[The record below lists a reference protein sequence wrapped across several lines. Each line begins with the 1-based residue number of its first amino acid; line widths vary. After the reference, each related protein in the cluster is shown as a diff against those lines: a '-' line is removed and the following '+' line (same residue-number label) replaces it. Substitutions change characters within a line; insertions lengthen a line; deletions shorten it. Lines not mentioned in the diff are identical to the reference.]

1 MNFISDQID
10 NIQGEMNWLRGHLG
24 PIILSEDRCHL
35 FASRDYNDSDI
46 INSDNNNS
54 EIVVFDETVRGL
66 AQLINYCMTIYQN
79 LQLECLPAV
88 QTYHDTMNYAACYL
102 KTIQRQIDVLLVP
115 LAEENNSRQTI
126 VSSRDVNE
134 EVTLVIYEK
143 LETLRTGKDQCLQLL
158 NSVQNNHRSIV
169 DKLNNSVEQFQYS
182 IHKLPMAKQD
192 SSTADTTT
200 TTLYNIENIRNSV
213 ISVELISENLMDFTN
228 QLKNMIDQYD
238 EVITSLSQTNDEKA
252 ISELSKDRN
261 VFDSLEEEYTQE
273 SDSLQNSTLPQDII
287 NCISEFDKNYERLLN
302 SWSILPSS
310 LNRFNEEPMEDE
322 TTVVGSGSL
331 LPLIVSQQHDKVD
344 TNDYSVSHISDGL
357 QVMYR
362 WFEELDHLEDNLKSS
377 CGDVLHENELFISRI
392 NKINKLR
399 DDIKE
404 RFTVRL
410 AVSEQFCFNHRLDKV
425 LVEFHQLKKTF
436 KQSALSLLQ
445 DIGVSE
451 DETYITSNIFRICVQ
466 SLRNKLSETKGLIS
480 RLQDLA
486 DETNSVDFGINDLP
500 FEADEDFENKS
511 TEDLMKQPYD
521 ARQLCIPSISVPLW
535 HGQVKINEVIV
546 NFLEHIQNHHER
558 LLLAYELA
566 ERLSTWLSIMHP
578 RVDKLKIR
586 LQQCSIKPVNEVPIE
601 DLNSHLHNITLFRLE
616 NCSQMSI
623 IQCIVKDGNEF
634 KNVILHLNEDYKW
647 EDKTD
652 GLQLEFLS
660 LSSGSRCT
668 KEASDVITSVIP
680 FVNQKV
686 EKIMNDFI
694 VSFNQ
699 SSILLEATRSRLI
712 ETGQIQTL
720 LNDFSSIL
728 NESSICSAKVLDHCQ
743 SENEIESVGQQAEE
757 KEKVVERDENDLYV
771 SDEQND
777 LVNVSLNL
785 PLNHSGK
792 MEHLEIWC
800 KEVESVR
807 GMLNVIAS
815 NPCMD
820 TTDDKDLESEIK
832 RLTIQTEQHYLD
844 LSTKKAKLLD
854 EVKQENQLLLSIS
867 ACSTWIGQLREELT
881 KLGIP
886 NHLNVDVAEV
896 KWKEFKE
903 WELTFQNESHKR
915 LSSLIKQLPN
925 SIFQSIFKQDKA
937 SLTSIE
943 DFVSDERNFN
953 DYIIDINDKKS
964 TSSSSSLTT
973 KRIKSRLELSILRML
988 RQYAGCRRQ
997 CSIFNKLWIKHIN
1010 YVKHHAYSLN
1020 KIHLVFE
1027 GIQAELSKLYRPSKL
1042 VSCCTAQLNSVK
1054 NVIDQLKEYEVLVV
1068 SLYDSLPLLKSV
1080 CSTNEVSRAVA
1091 TIKDTKHN
1099 FVCLLRRAT
1108 ERQKILTQ
1116 ALKED
1121 TKFDTAY
1128 HSLMEWFLT
1137 NVEVLK
1143 SYNAHTV
1150 YDEKIQASIKTL
1162 LKEFNQRQSDYW
1174 LVMRM
1179 GGNLRERCTISD
1191 PEKNILTDMLDK
1203 LTTLKCEF
1211 ASLLST

>member
-1 MNFISDQID
+1 
-10 NIQGEMNWLRGHLG
+10 
-24 PIILSEDRCHL
+24 
-35 FASRDYNDSDI
+35 
-46 INSDNNNS
+46 
-54 EIVVFDETVRGL
+54 
-66 AQLINYCMTIYQN
+66 
-79 LQLECLPAV
+79 
-88 QTYHDTMNYAACYL
+88 
-102 KTIQRQIDVLLVP
+102 
-115 LAEENNSRQTI
+115 
-126 VSSRDVNE
+126 
-134 EVTLVIYEK
+134 
-143 LETLRTGKDQCLQLL
+143 
-158 NSVQNNHRSIV
+158 
-169 DKLNNSVEQFQYS
+169 
-182 IHKLPMAKQD
+182 
-192 SSTADTTT
+192 
-200 TTLYNIENIRNSV
+200 
-213 ISVELISENLMDFTN
+213 
-228 QLKNMIDQYD
+228 
-238 EVITSLSQTNDEKA
+238 
-252 ISELSKDRN
+252 
-261 VFDSLEEEYTQE
+261 
-273 SDSLQNSTLPQDII
+273 
-287 NCISEFDKNYERLLN
+287 
-302 SWSILPSS
+302 
-310 LNRFNEEPMEDE
+310 
-322 TTVVGSGSL
+322 
-331 LPLIVSQQHDKVD
+331 
-344 TNDYSVSHISDGL
+344 
-357 QVMYR
+357 
-362 WFEELDHLEDNLKSS
+362 
-377 CGDVLHENELFISRI
+377 
-392 NKINKLR
+392 
-399 DDIKE
+399 
-404 RFTVRL
+404 
-410 AVSEQFCFNHRLDKV
+410 
-425 LVEFHQLKKTF
+425 
-436 KQSALSLLQ
+436 
-445 DIGVSE
+445 
-451 DETYITSNIFRICVQ
+451 
-466 SLRNKLSETKGLIS
+466 
-480 RLQDLA
+480 
-486 DETNSVDFGINDLP
+486 
-500 FEADEDFENKS
+500 
-511 TEDLMKQPYD
+511 
-521 ARQLCIPSISVPLW
+521 
-535 HGQVKINEVIV
+535 
-546 NFLEHIQNHHER
+546 
-558 LLLAYELA
+558 
-566 ERLSTWLSIMHP
+566 
-578 RVDKLKIR
+578 
-586 LQQCSIKPVNEVPIE
+586 
-601 DLNSHLHNITLFRLE
+601 
-616 NCSQMSI
+616 
-623 IQCIVKDGNEF
+623 
-634 KNVILHLNEDYKW
+634 
-647 EDKTD
+647 
-652 GLQLEFLS
+652 
-660 LSSGSRCT
+660 
-668 KEASDVITSVIP
+668 
-680 FVNQKV
+680 
-686 EKIMNDFI
+686 
-694 VSFNQ
+694 
-699 SSILLEATRSRLI
+699 
-712 ETGQIQTL
+712 
-720 LNDFSSIL
+720 
-728 NESSICSAKVLDHCQ
+728 
-743 SENEIESVGQQAEE
+743 
-757 KEKVVERDENDLYV
+757 
-771 SDEQND
+771 
-777 LVNVSLNL
+777 
-785 PLNHSGK
+785 

-867 ACSTWIGQLREELT
+867 ACSTWIGQLREELM

-937 SLTSIE
+937 SLTSME

-964 TSSSSSLTT
+964 TSSSSSSLTT

-1080 CSTNEVSRAVA
+1080 CSSNEVSRAVA

-1211 ASLLST
+1211 ASLLSTCQIEMEKSSLTVRNKKSTISCLKEWLHSVEEQLGIENIHSGLKSTKTSSEMLIQPFSNSTESSNEECNKQSLKSLYSSFSHQQYVSIVSVAGDIAFVQSVDSSHSILGEQLCQHEKLYQEMISNDANTSESADLMDRLIRIRKAYNLRCRSLQMARISPVI